1 MMPRIKTVHGIENRK
16 VGSQK
21 RGSKGLFMRPDLD
34 AGHVRLTLLHGTE
47 EELLQQVLHRLLM
60 GDIQQQMHGE
70 IRIEPIITIRF
81 HDVRYL
87 SEAGRFLNSIRTIIR
102 TFKFSSLPI
111 VTSESHTSLVMS
123 KLRNSRIP
131 GTR

>member
-1 MMPRIKTVHGIENRK
+1 M
-16 VGSQK
+16 
-21 RGSKGLFMRPDLD
+21 
-34 AGHVRLTLLHGTE
+34 LHGAE

-60 GDIQQQMHGE
+60 GDIQEQMHGE

-131 GTR
+131 GTRTA